1 MTQDVLA
8 QGPNVVSEDGFKQLL
23 DEGYFAEV
31 VCMQSATKQY
41 NTFSGNWII
50 RAVSPDGQIEKIL
63 VTSRREFKVREFK
76 TTNGLLGFF
85 DQFDIGV
92 QRIPWYEG
100 VRARIQLPDFENKD
114 PADESS
120 PH

>member
-1 MTQDVLA
+1 MTQHVLD

-31 VCMQSATKQY
+31 VCMQSAAKQY

-50 RAVSPDGQIEKIL
+50 RAVSPDGQIEKVL
-63 VTSRREFKVREFK
+63 VTSRRDFKVREFK

-85 DQFDIGV
+85 DQFELNV
-92 QRIPWYEG
+92 QHIPWNKG
-100 VRARIQLPDFENKD
+100 VRVRIQLPKFEGSEPGN
-114 PADESS
+114 E
-120 PH
+120 